1 MRPDTESMD
10 YVHHCV
16 FCGWS
21 RPGASPTILSPG
33 CERCGCAL
41 RSSPASEF
49 SAQQEQAAPAAPPV
63 SPGLIRLAAVTIGA
77 LVIVAAIAAGWREG
91 GIWIAVVGLGLG
103 GLASLSLPYP
113 TGR

>member
-1 MRPDTESMD
+1 MD

-33 CERCGCAL
+33 CLRCGCPL
-41 RSSPASEF
+41 RSSSLDDLEASDHDAE
-49 SAQQEQAAPAAPPV
+49 APAAPRV
-63 SPGLIRLAAVTIGA
+63 SAGLVRLAALTVA
-77 LVIVAAIAAGWREG
+77 FLMVVAAISAGWREG
-91 GIWIAVVGLGLG
+91 GVWIAVVGLGLA

-113 TGR
+113 AKR

>member
-1 MRPDTESMD
+1 MD

-16 FCGWS
+16 FCGWL

-41 RSSPASEF
+41 RSSPASDFETQLDE
-49 SAQQEQAAPAAPPV
+49 ATPAAPPI
-63 SPGLIRLAAVTIGA
+63 SPSLIRLATLAIGA
-77 LVIVAAIAAGWREG
+77 LVIVAAITAGWREG
-91 GIWIAVVGLGLG
+91 GFWIAVVGLGLG

-113 TGR
+113 TKR